1 MDAWHGN
8 SGGDVPRWKM
18 ETKNEYGGN
27 KKLMPNQHG
36 GECMFEQTKE
46 LCQHFLK
53 MGIPGFDLIVY
64 KDGQCVLRHMG
75 GYADPD
81 RKIPMQGKE

>member
-1 MDAWHGN
+1 
-8 SGGDVPRWKM
+8 
-18 ETKNEYGGN
+18 
-27 KKLMPNQHG
+27 
-36 GECMFEQTKE
+36 MFEQTKE